1 MKRYVIISISAFVIE
16 ICSTFYIRAV
26 SEGATVQMLFFAFI
40 GPFLGLPFLGYMID
54 SKHWDER
61 IYNAFALA
69 IGYLI
74 GCILVINLM

>member
-26 SEGATVQMLFFAFI
+26 SEGETVQMLFFAFI

-61 IYNAFALA
+61 IYNALALA

-74 GCILVINLM
+74 GCIVVINLM